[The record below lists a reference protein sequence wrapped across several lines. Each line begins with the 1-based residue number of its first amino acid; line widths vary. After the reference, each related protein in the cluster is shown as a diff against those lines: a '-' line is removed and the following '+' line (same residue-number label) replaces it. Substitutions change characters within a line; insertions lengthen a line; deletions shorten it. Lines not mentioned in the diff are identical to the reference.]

1 MIKLETIH
9 IEEVRGI
16 KKLDLD
22 FHKETF
28 AIYGPNGS
36 GKSGII
42 DAIEF
47 GLTGQMGRLT
57 GRGTKGLSVAQHGPH
72 VDKAKFP
79 DAAFVTLKI
88 FLTDLNRSVTMTR
101 FIANP
106 NKPAI
111 TPDDEEIRAV
121 LAEVSD
127 HPEITLS
134 RREILR
140 FILVEPA
147 KRSEEIQA
155 LLKLEEIGEARKAIN
170 AALNKLTIGL
180 NEAESLVRSRR
191 AALQL
196 HLQISTVKPE
206 FVLEAANQRR
216 TILNLPEIAEL
227 TKDTKLDDGLTSTGI
242 TTDFNKDSALRDIA
256 ALSEAEQ
263 QSSTLGTVEV
273 AALLSDLARLSDD
286 PALAEA
292 LQQRAFVEKGLS
304 LVDSASCPLCDTP
317 WPDIEHLRE
326 HLKAKLAKSE
336 EAKNLQ
342 DELSKNAAQLSDKLV
357 QFAGLLPAVAKLA
370 TATGEKEFAQCLTAW
385 KVKLD
390 DLKLN
395 LLTIDKI
402 RKLQTRL
409 EGDWLGVPD
418 EFATLLAS
426 LGEKVNA
433 KPNQSATIDA
443 QTFLTTAQV
452 RLNDLRDVRR
462 MHVAAVAAKSAGKLA
477 YETYCSVIEEELN
490 ALYDEVQ
497 ADFSMFYRALN
508 GSDES
513 KFTAKLTPSPS
524 SLTLDVNFYER
535 GLFPPAAY
543 HSEGHQDGMGVCLY
557 LTLMKRLFGNKFTLS
572 LLDDVVMS
580 VDSGHRYEFCK
591 LLKAHFPNTQFI
603 ITTHDRLWSEQMKSA
618 GLVTGKTSIAFYS
631 WTIDT
636 GPLVQSND
644 EIWDE
649 IAAALAKG
657 KVESASGALR
667 RHLEYAMSLL
677 ADQLGARPQYRA
689 DATYELD
696 EMLTSVLK
704 RAKELWGKAAE
715 AAKYWKNDIAEKEAT
730 ERKQFLAACDASARV
745 EQWAVNKLVHY
756 NAWANFGKNDFEP
769 VAKAFKELLECFR
782 CKNCDGWIYVLP
794 RGVNPQS
801 LRCICTKIE
810 FNLAQSAK

>member
-16 KKLDLD
+16 RKLDLD
-22 FHKETF
+22 FHRETF

-79 DAAFVTLKI
+79 DAAFVTLKV
-88 FLTDLNRSVTMTR
+88 FLTDLNKSVTMTR
-101 FIANP
+101 FVADP
-106 NKPAI
+106 ARPAI
-111 TPDDEEIRAV
+111 TPDSEEIRSV

-155 LLKLEEIGEARKAIN
+155 LLKLEEIGDARKALN

-180 NEAESLVRSRR
+180 SEAESLVRSRR

-196 HLQISTVKPE
+196 HLQIPVVKPE
-206 FVLEAANQRR
+206 FVLEAVNQRR
-216 TILNLPEIAEL
+216 KVLSLPEITEL
-227 TKDTKLDDGLTSTGI
+227 TKDTRLDDALTLTGGA
-242 TTDFNKDSALRDIA
+242 TDFNKESALRDIA
-256 ALSEAEQ
+256 ALAEAEQ
-263 QSSTLGTVEV
+263 QSATLGAAEV
-273 AALLSDLARLSDD
+273 RIILSDLARLNDD
-286 PALAEA
+286 PALASA
-292 LQQRAFVEKGLS
+292 LEQRAFVEKGLS
-304 LVDSASCPLCDTP
+304 LVDSAVCPLCDTP

-336 EAKNLQ
+336 EAKSLQ
-342 DELSKNAAQLSDKLV
+342 EELSRGATQLSDKVL
-357 QFAGLLPAVAKLA
+357 QFSGLLPAVAKLA
-370 TATGEKEFAQCLTAW
+370 MAMGEKEFAESLTVW
-385 KVKLD
+385 KRKLD

-395 LLTIDKI
+395 LLTIDRI
-402 RKLQTRL
+402 RKLGTRL

-418 EFATLLAS
+418 KFSPS
-426 LGEKVNA
+426 LGSLEEKVRA

-452 RLNDLRDVRR
+452 RLNDLREIRR
-462 MHVAAVAAKSAGKLA
+462 THVAAERSKSAGKLA
-477 YETYCSVIEEELN
+477 YETYCSVLEEELN
-490 ALYDEVQ
+490 KLYDEVQ
-497 ADFSMFYRALN
+497 ADFSMFYRVLN
-508 GSDES
+508 GPDES

-524 SLTLDVNFYER
+524 SLSLDVNFYER

-557 LTLMKRLFGNKFTLS
+557 LTLMRRLLGDKFTLS

-618 GLVTGKTSIAFYS
+618 GLVRGKTSIAFYS

-657 KVESASGALR
+657 KVESAGAALR
-667 RHLEYAMSLL
+667 RHLEYAMSVL

-689 DATYELD
+689 DGTYELD

-715 AAKYWKNDIAEKEAT
+715 AAKYWKNDVAEKEAR

-769 VAKAFKELLECFR
+769 VARAFKELLECFR
-782 CKNCDGWIYVLP
+782 CKSCDGWIYVLP
-794 RGVNPQS
+794 RVNPQS
-801 LRCICTKIE
+801 LRCTCTKIE
-810 FNLAQSAK
+810 FNLALDSK